1 MRSDE
6 VLIFFAQLN
15 SANNARET
23 PCFYGITLVPLLS
36 AYTDREVSWVGL
48 QEDQDQRHAAFF
60 FLLSA
65 LAGLQ
70 SRP

>member
-6 VLIFFAQLN
+6 VLIFFAQL
-15 SANNARET
+15 SRANNARET
-23 PCFYGITLVPLLS
+23 PYFYGITRVPLRN
-36 AYTDREVSWVGL
+36 ADTDRVVAWVGL